1 MHFAVVFT
9 AQKKYHKVDLKRM
22 QNTTLKNQLFGKYKA
37 IPLKVNTAQRVNCLG
52 AGLLYVD
59 YKKQHRCDKKY

>member
-9 AQKKYHKVDLKRM
+9 ALKKSDKVDLKRT
-22 QNTTLKNQLFGKYKA
+22 QKTTLKNQLFGKYKA
-37 IPLKVNTAQRVNCLG
+37 IPLKVNTAQRVDYLG

-59 YKKQHRCDKKY
+59 YEKQHRCDKKY

>member
-9 AQKKYHKVDLKRM
+9 ALKKSDKVDLKRT
-22 QNTTLKNQLFGKYKA
+22 QKTTLKNHKA
-37 IPLKVNTAQRVNCLG
+37 IPLKVNTAQRVDYLG

-59 YKKQHRCDKKY
+59 YEKQHRCDKKY